1 MYLLYLKG
9 GFVMYTWDKS
19 LETGNQ
25 LIDEQHKQLFAALN
39 DFLKAYN
46 DKKSNEDLKKSLD
59 FLNDY
64 TIKHFYEEEQLQ
76 KKYEYPDYE
85 NHKGLHEALKKV
97 VRDLQVQ
104 LIMKGGSAELF
115 DDVQAKVGDWLVAHV
130 KSQDTKIGAH
140 LKSKGVA

>member
-1 MYLLYLKG
+1 
-9 GFVMYTWDKS
+9 MYTWEKS

-25 LIDEQHKQLFAALN
+25 TIDEQHKQLFAALN
-39 DFLKAYN
+39 DFLQACS

-64 TIKHFYEEEQLQ
+64 TIKHFYDEEQLQ
-76 KKYEYPDYE
+76 KKYEYPDYA
-85 NHKGLHEALKKV
+85 NHHDLHEGLKKV

-104 LIMKGGSAELF
+104 LIMKGPSEALF
-115 DDVQAKVGDWLVAHV
+115 ADVQTKVGGWLVTHI

-140 LKSKGVA
+140 LKSKGVV